1 MHYFKEDLVIAIAQ
15 GMLTRDSYEG
25 REDEFAEQVIKYA
38 EAIDKRVI

>member
-38 EAIDKRVI
+38 EAIDSKLK